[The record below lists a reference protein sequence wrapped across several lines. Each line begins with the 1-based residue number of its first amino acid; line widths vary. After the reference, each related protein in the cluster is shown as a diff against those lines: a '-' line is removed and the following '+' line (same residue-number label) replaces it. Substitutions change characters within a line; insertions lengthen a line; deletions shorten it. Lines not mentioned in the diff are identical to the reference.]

1 MRFFFDFIGY
11 EDLSLILMHH
21 NRTFRKI
28 KHLKKKNLKVR
39 SVRKRIHNF
48 SVDKKKN
55 VISLTHDDELYNE
68 IKHS

>member
-39 SVRKRIHNF
+39 SVRKRIYNF
-48 SVDKKKN
+48 GVDKKKN
-55 VISLTHDDELYNE
+55 VISLAHEDELYNE